1 MNYLK
6 YIDIIK
12 NNTLHKC
19 VLGGIIVF
27 SLVTGIGYLVKNEIL
42 HYSKEAYDNTESE
55 IIQNIP
61 ENTRVNDEEKDTRV
75 NDEEKDTR
83 DKLDCNV
90 DEYMRELTDDE
101 ELLDIVKLMEIDV

>member
-19 VLGGIIVF
+19 VLGSIIVF

-42 HYSKEAYDNTESE
+42 HYSKEE
-55 IIQNIP
+55 
-61 ENTRVNDEEKDTRV
+61 
-75 NDEEKDTR
+75 
-83 DKLDCNV
+83 
-90 DEYMRELTDDE
+90 
-101 ELLDIVKLMEIDV
+101 

>member
-42 HYSKEAYDNTESE
+42 HYSKEEYDNTECKMLTK
-55 IIQNIP
+55 
-61 ENTRVNDEEKDTRV
+61 NTVEKVETVETEDKKEELGIV
-75 NDEEKDTR
+75 
-83 DKLDCNV
+83 
-90 DEYMRELTDDE
+90 YE
-101 ELLDIVKLMEIDV
+101 ELLDT